1 MTESRIDVR
10 DNPAKSRFEAHL
22 DGAVAIVAYTLD
34 GDRITLAHTVVP
46 HELEGRGVGSALVAA
61 ALASAR
67 ERGLKVVPLCSFVAA
82 YMKRHPETADLLAS
96 G

>member
-1 MTESRIDVR
+1 MADGIDVR
-10 DNPAKSRFEAHL
+10 DNPAAGQFEAQV
-22 DGAVAIVAYTLD
+22 DGSLAVAAYTLD
-34 GDRITLAHTVVP
+34 GDQIAFTHTTVP
-46 HELEGRGVGSALVAA
+46 RALEGRGVGSALVAT

-82 YMKRHPETADLLAS
+82 YMKRHPETADLLAAR